1 MRREGGKG
9 GGGEGGERERERKGE
24 REREALE
31 VRGGDSAGLLPLVQA
46 LLVRGSA
53 LTVLVIYFVHSDEC
67 L

>member
-9 GGGEGGERERERKGE
+9 GGRRGERERER
-24 REREALE
+24 EAPE
-31 VRGGDSAGLLPLVQA
+31 VRGGDTAGLLPLVQA

-53 LTVLVIYFVHSDEC
+53 FTVLVICFVHSDEC